1 MNINMSQLAPYIWIV
16 TAVVVAFVLFI
27 VIRFFWHHIL
37 RYLFHGCLAVVGI
50 VVLLAILHY
59 FKIF

>member
-16 TAVVVAFVLFI
+16 TAVIAAFVIFI
-27 VIRFFWHHIL
+27 VIRFFWRHIL
-37 RYLFHGCLAVVGI
+37 RYFFHGCVVVVGL

-59 FKIF
+59 LKLF

>member
-1 MNINMSQLAPYIWIV
+1 MNIDMSQLAPFFWVIAAILVVFIV
-16 TAVVVAFVLFI
+16 FVL
-27 VIRFFWHHIL
+27 IRFFWHHIL
-37 RYLFHGCLAVVGI
+37 RYLFHGCVAVVGI